1 MIEFDFPD
9 YLPDEIQ
16 QELNRLMSLHIQLA
30 LKDIAK
36 YIEDYA
42 KRNHRYND
50 QTHKLSNSIKS
61 SIKISDGLYSVDIY
75 IDEGKAPYAKHIVDG
90 HRSWAP
96 DKFLDK
102 ALIENESY
110 INQQIEI
117 AISNAIQEFNQG

>member
-9 YLPDEIQ
+9 YLPVEF
-16 QELNRLMSLHIQLA
+16 NRLMSLHIELA
-30 LKDIAK
+30 LRDIAK

-50 QTHKLSNSIKS
+50 QTHNLSNSIKS
-61 SIKISDGLYSVDIY
+61 KVTIKDGLYSVDIY

-102 ALIENESY
+102 ALTDNESY
-110 INQQIEI
+110 INSKIEA
-117 AISNAIQEFNQG
+117 AIEAAITEFNQG